1 MTVHFPRQTM
11 YGHIA
16 NPTAPAPEKMSI
28 TSGKTAVL
36 SDILVRGNP
45 CLAKKPW
52 KTVAAQGGLVNV
64 QKAVFFW
71 RFHLGR

>member
-16 NPTAPAPEKMSI
+16 NPAVTTLEKMSI
-28 TSGKTAVL
+28 TRGKTAVL
-36 SDILVRGNP
+36 GDILVSGNP
-45 CLAKKPW
+45 CLVGKARKS
-52 KTVAAQGGLVNV
+52 VAAQGGLIDY

-71 RFHLGR
+71 QFHLGR